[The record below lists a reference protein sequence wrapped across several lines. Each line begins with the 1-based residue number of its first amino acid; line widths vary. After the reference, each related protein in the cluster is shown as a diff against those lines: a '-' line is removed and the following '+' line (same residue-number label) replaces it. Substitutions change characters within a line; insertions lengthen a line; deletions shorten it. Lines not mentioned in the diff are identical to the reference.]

1 MAELALGVAGVVPL
15 IGLAVKSYRQV
26 HSKLKTFVHYSK
38 ALKQMRKRLNLN
50 RSMFELECHYL
61 LRFAFDDE
69 IILLMKADGHR
80 KEWEDPVFEDQVQ
93 RGLGANYEGYMGL
106 VEDVGELLEVLSK
119 AIDRCTETNE
129 GERLKD
135 AMRRLKRRGKL
146 TLIETEWE
154 DTHKKLRGLIQD
166 LTSLREKIQG
176 LDKPASLRDEAIDR
190 VKVQELL
197 TKIPTIRSASSD
209 LYHGICG
216 AWQCRQQ
223 DHIQHVAHLFMGSLD
238 VPSLARLAALRLPKL
253 PRFPRQKGSM
263 LPGPMEIPGASCTR
277 LQLAMLCKTNVDM
290 SLESLEVESQREYQ
304 EEDSYLTPS
313 EAPEDGEESIQPPM
327 KRAKHG
333 HSTSNTLSSVTSRD
347 IPLTPDN
354 REDCTRIC
362 LDLKPSFKGRYSD
375 CIGYLDTNSTWRH
388 TFIKSW
394 RNRELERSKSSLS
407 LKDLFDNSHGFHFS
421 VIERLSL
428 ALSVAEAAFIFQ
440 CTPWLKKC
448 WRIDDFAVLSPS
460 KNPAGWLR
468 TLHLQA
474 KFKRSKVQHRA
485 MEPVPKVDHPKL
497 LAASEDELLYHGVGD
512 VGLYSLGVFL
522 VSIDHWTRF
531 EPDDLLGVRKAAQRS
546 MLGPRYRDAV
556 NRCLGYLGQDDTTS
570 HEEVTSGQVEVFLS
584 VMQHLGNMVTSLA

>member
-69 IILLMKADGHR
+69 IIMLMKADGDR

-106 VEDVGELLEVLSK
+106 VEDVGELLGVLSE

-129 GERLKD
+129 VRVIPKRMRSTTNQPLQGERLKD

-154 DTHKKLRGLIQD
+154 DTHQKLRRLIQD

-176 LDKPASLRDEAIDR
+176 LDKPASLRDETIDR

-197 TKIPTIRSASSD
+197 IKIQIIRSASSD

-223 DHIQHVAHLFMGSLD
+223 DHIQHAAHLFMGSLD
-238 VPSLARLAALRLPKL
+238 VPKLTRSENLRLL
-253 PRFPRQKGSM
+253 RLLRFPRPPR
-263 LPGPMEIPGASCTR
+263 LPRLPRPLEIHSACCIR
-277 LQLAMLCKTNVDM
+277 LKLNILCKSDVDI
-290 SLESLEVESQREYQ
+290 SLESLEVDSQREYQ

-313 EAPEDGEESIQPPM
+313 ESPEDGDDLLQPPM
-327 KRAKHG
+327 KRAKQG
-333 HSTSNTLSSVTSRD
+333 HSTSNTLSSATSRD
-347 IPLTPDN
+347 IPLTPGQTSCSSTHN
-354 REDCTRIC
+354 SAYNKIC
-362 LDLKPSFKGRYSD
+362 LDLKPSFKGPYSGYL
-375 CIGYLDTNSTWRH
+375 GYLDTKSDSRWRH
-388 TFIKSW
+388 TFIESS
-394 RNRELERSKSSLS
+394 EHLERSKRTLS
-407 LKDLFDNSHGFHFS
+407 LKDLFDISPGTHFS
-421 VIERLSL
+421 VVERLRL
-428 ALSVAEAAFIFQ
+428 ALSVAEVAFIFQ

-448 WRIDDFAVLSPS
+448 WRIDDFAVLSTS
-460 KNPAGWLR
+460 KDSDTWL
-468 TLHLQA
+468 QDSA
-474 KFKRSKVQHRA
+474 SRSQIHA
-485 MEPVPKVDHPKL
+485 EQSAPPENG
-497 LAASEDELLYHGVGD
+497 ACS
-512 VGLYSLGVFL
+512 
-522 VSIDHWTRF
+522 
-531 EPDDLLGVRKAAQRS
+531 
-546 MLGPRYRDAV
+546 
-556 NRCLGYLGQDDTTS
+556 
-570 HEEVTSGQVEVFLS
+570 
-584 VMQHLGNMVTSLA
+584 